1 LGFTPTVL
9 FFGTDSRQ
17 LCARGLI
24 LNVEEN
30 NVLGRI
36 RGSTRRYRVNRPNKS
51 LQPFELVIHDC
62 WFAARSLASVKPI
75 VRRAR
80 GLVPES
86 GSLILASVCS
96 FLSVVAA
103 ASRFFVGPNSLSLR
117 LFFIVVV
124 VGYDA
129 GW

>member
-1 LGFTPTVL
+1 M
-9 FFGTDSRQ
+9 
-17 LCARGLI
+17 
-24 LNVEEN
+24 
-30 NVLGRI
+30 I
-36 RGSTRRYRVNRPNKS
+36 RAAKDVTALHYLVNRPNKS

-80 GLVPES
+80 GLAPES

-96 FLSVVAA
+96 FLSVVAV
-103 ASRFFVGPNSLSLR
+103 ASRFFAGPNSLSLR
-117 LFFIVVV
+117 LFFIVGV

-129 GW
+129 IWWESPAQDHRMIRS